1 MQKRNGERENKVFGV
16 LQSLVGLRK
25 VFGLGDVDIQE
36 LEQHKYRVA
45 LVTLCLSVYQG
56 SPVSGALLPVWS
68 SHEYHSGA
76 S

>member
-1 MQKRNGERENKVFGV
+1 MQKRNGERENKVFAV

-45 LVTLCLSVYQG
+45 LVT
-56 SPVSGALLPVWS
+56 
-68 SHEYHSGA
+68 
-76 S
+76 